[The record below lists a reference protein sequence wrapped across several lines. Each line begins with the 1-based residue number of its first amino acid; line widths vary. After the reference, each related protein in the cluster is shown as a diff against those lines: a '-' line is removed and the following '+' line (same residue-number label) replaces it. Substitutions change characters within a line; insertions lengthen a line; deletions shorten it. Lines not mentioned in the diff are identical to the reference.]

1 MTAPEDRK
9 ALVVEMRQGV
19 RTWNSSLRMP
29 LDAVGM
35 LSNRDLDLLLT
46 SALDA
51 LEAAGCTVVP
61 NEATEEMQIA
71 GGLGVRMRYID
82 KDKLNAAIAAS
93 PLRRKP

>member
-1 MTAPEDRK
+1 MTTPEDRK

-61 NEATEEMQIA
+61 NEATEEMARKFWNQASDSDVRA
-71 GGLGVRMRYID
+71 GI
-82 KDKLNAAIAAS
+82 NAAIAHS
-93 PLRRKP
+93 PYRRK